1 MKNKVMTRLEP
12 KARPYGFS
20 KEELMT
26 VCESIANG
34 FSSEEEATE
43 EAIDARIDAYLPILK
58 LSQSAAHRAYER
70 MKAKFEEENK
80 PKPTPPTPPQEPKP
94 QDPPKPSEEEMPSWF
109 KSFQEKYESDR
120 KATED
125 KFDAMT
131 KAKANEGFMA
141 KAKAGLKDVDP
152 KFYSRDLNGRTFNTD
167 DEVDTYV
174 SGVVED
180 WTAFCSERNIKAM
193 ADVHPPVG
201 NEKPTKPNDGV
212 LARAEA
218 RKAEETKSAIKG
230 LD

>member
-12 KARPYGFS
+12 KAKSYGFS

-80 PKPTPPTPPQEPKP
+80 PKPPTPPVEQPKP
-94 QDPPKPSEEEMPSWF
+94 AEQPKDEAPAWF
-109 KSFQEKYESDR
+109 KSFQEKYESDK
-120 KATED
+120 KATEER
-125 KFDAMT
+125 FTQMSQE
-131 KAKANEGFMA
+131 KANETFMA
-141 KAKAGLKDVDP
+141 SALSGLKDVDP
-152 KFYSRDLNGRTFNTD
+152 RFYRDLKGKTFD
-167 DEVDTYV
+167 KQEDVDAYV
-174 SGVVED
+174 SHVKED
-180 WTAFCSERNIKAM
+180 WTAFCADKNIKAM
-193 ADVHPPVG
+193 ADVVPPG
-201 NEKPTKPNDGV
+201 GGPKPTKPSEGV
-212 LARAEA
+212 LVRAEA